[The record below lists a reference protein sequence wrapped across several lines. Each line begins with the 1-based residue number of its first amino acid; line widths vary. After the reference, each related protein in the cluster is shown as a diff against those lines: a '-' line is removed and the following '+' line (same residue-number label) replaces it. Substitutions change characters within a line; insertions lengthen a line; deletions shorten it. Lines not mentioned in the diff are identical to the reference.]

1 MVQASAS
8 APSWILKFL
17 YLFCPHDPV
26 KGKGEEDGGM
36 MDGWIDLAR
45 LGDAL
50 EELESVGDERE
61 SLIWK
66 TLPISLP
73 KQPDLR

>member
-1 MVQASAS
+1 
-8 APSWILKFL
+8 
-17 YLFCPHDPV
+17 
-26 KGKGEEDGGM
+26 
-36 MDGWIDLAR
+36 MDGWMDLAR

-61 SLIWK
+61 ILIWK
-66 TLPISLP
+66 TLSISLP